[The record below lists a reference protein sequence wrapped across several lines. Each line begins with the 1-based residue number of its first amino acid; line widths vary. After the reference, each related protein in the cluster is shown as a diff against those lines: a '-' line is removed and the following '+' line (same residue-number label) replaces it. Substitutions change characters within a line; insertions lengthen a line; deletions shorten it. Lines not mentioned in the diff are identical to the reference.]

1 MTRRRTAQA
10 SNIVFT
16 FRDVA
21 TSQSMKKCKTVQ
33 QARMRLFSK
42 TKDTFTK
49 QKKAEQL
56 PTTVEVDSTPEVMM
70 LRIAFLEKQLELEK
84 KEKKKALII
93 ANKAYI
99 LGART
104 QWKSWDMWL

>member
-1 MTRRRTAQA
+1 
-10 SNIVFT
+10 
-16 FRDVA
+16 
-21 TSQSMKKCKTVQ
+21 MKKCKTVQ

>member
-1 MTRRRTAQA
+1 MPRRRTAQA

-33 QARMRLFSK
+33 KPMKRLFSK

-49 QKKAEQL
+49 QKKVEQL
-56 PTTVEVDSTPEVMM
+56 PTTVGVDSTPEVMM
-70 LRIAFLEKQLELEK
+70 LRIAFLEKRLELE
-84 KEKKKALII
+84 E
-93 ANKAYI
+93 
-99 LGART
+99 
-104 QWKSWDMWL
+104 